1 MAQTNANA
9 AAVEQHSLGLSIAL
23 HLLPGVLILLFYVV
37 TAPLAVR
44 LGFPPGTA
52 LFVSIAAILIPFEL
66 GYLFYQGR
74 KRNGTFSLK
83 GIVLFREP
91 MPWWH
96 YIALGLPLFMW
107 LGVVF
112 VIFAPPLDKIVVER
126 LFTWVPDWFF
136 LFGRDGQL
144 AQYLQVCSG
153 DRGDTQSNPE
163 RGRRTRRRRDVL
175 PRLLTSTAEP
185 IEGLGTARQCPA
197 LLSLSLLLAV
207 GESDSDHWLYADG
220 LRCLVEAEHLP
231 GHDRPLRRQ
240 HGWGIGH
247 ACPSARPVKAAGS
260 GSCRRGRPDSPE
272 SIDELTPGFT
282 LRQRF
287 RRPLYT
293 RVVVLRELPPRCAHQ
308 AGITRLR

>member
-1 MAQTNANA
+1 
-9 AAVEQHSLGLSIAL
+9 
-23 HLLPGVLILLFYVV
+23 
-37 TAPLAVR
+37 
-44 LGFPPGTA
+44 
-52 LFVSIAAILIPFEL
+52 
-66 GYLFYQGR
+66 
-74 KRNGTFSLK
+74 
-83 GIVLFREP
+83 
-91 MPWWH
+91 
-96 YIALGLPLFMW
+96 MW

-136 LFGRDGQL
+136 LFGPDGQL
-144 AQYLQVCSG
+144 AQYSKSALAIAAILNLILNGVAG
-153 DRGDTQSNPE
+153 PVVE
-163 RGRRTRRRRDVL
+163 EIHL

-220 LRCLVEAEHLP
+220 LRCLVEAEHIP